1 MTGYRV
7 AGEALAAELGE
18 VVRPAGASATS
29 AASGAAAGAPR
40 YAGAAAD
47 ALGLGAGASERFSG
61 DAETCGIPG
70 ARQTKSGK
78 IKTRVLNKPNAV
90 LCLTLGTLALVSV
103 FALVTMN
110 YGKVPFM
117 QALGAAAGDFVTMML
132 QPGLAG
138 HFTLPDVIEGLFV
151 SLALALLTTFI
162 GAVVAFVLGLLA
174 ASNLSS
180 KGVSNVIK
188 IIMSVIRAVPTIL
201 WVLVFSV
208 AIGLGPEAA
217 VIGLLFHGVAYLV
230 KAYSESFEEVDPG
243 VIEAL
248 RASGATWWHVVFQGV
263 VPEKVNEMLSWT
275 FIRFEINFVNA
286 VAVGAVAG
294 AGGIGYQ
301 LFLAGS
307 FYYNIHEVGLIVY
320 LCLAVAVVLE
330 VIATR
335 LRKRY
340 IVQH

>member
-1 MTGYRV
+1 MMANADKV
-7 AGEALAAELGE
+7 AAEANAAAIAEDVGI
-18 VVRPAGASATS
+18 VQGAS
-29 AASGAAAGAPR
+29 
-40 YAGAAAD
+40 AD
-47 ALGLGAGASERFSG
+47 ALGIGAGA
-61 DAETCGIPG
+61 AETLDGDTNDLCGMG
-70 ARQTKSGK
+70 ARTSRSGK
-78 IKTRVLNKPNAV
+78 VKVHVASKSTVALYVVLSV
-90 LCLTLGTLALVSV
+90 LAAITV
-103 FALVTMN
+103 FALVVMD
-110 YGKVPFM
+110 YGKVSFPAAM
-117 QALGAAAGDFVTMML
+117 AAAVEDFVTMMT
-132 QPGLAG
+132 QPGLGG

-162 GAVVAFVLGLLA
+162 GAVIAFVLGLLA
-174 ASNLSS
+174 ACNLSS
-180 KGVSNVIK
+180 KGMSNAIK
-188 IIMSVIRAVPTIL
+188 VFMSVARAVPTIL

-217 VIGLLFHGVAYLV
+217 VTGLLFHSVAYLV
-230 KAYSESFEEVDPG
+230 KAYSESFEEVDAG
-243 VIEAL
+243 VLEAL
-248 RASGATWWHVVFQGV
+248 RASGASWWQ
-263 VPEKVNEMLSWT
+263 VNEMLSWT

-330 VIATR
+330 VAATQ

>member
-1 MTGYRV
+1 MT
-7 AGEALAAELGE
+7 AAEQAHALA
-18 VVRPAGASATS
+18 GA
-29 AASGAAAGAPR
+29 R
-40 YAGAAAD
+40 YSSRGVIKIHVPSKSNIAVGIV
-47 ALGLGAGASERFSG
+47 LGLL
-61 DAETCGIPG
+61 GIVTVG
-70 ARQTKSGK
+70 
-78 IKTRVLNKPNAV
+78 
-90 LCLTLGTLALVSV
+90 
-103 FALVTMN
+103 ALVTMD
-110 YGKVPFM
+110 YGKVPFSDALA
-117 QALGAAAGDFVTMML
+117 QACGDFATMML

-138 HFTLPDVIEGLFV
+138 HFTLVDVIEGLFV
-151 SLALALLTTFI
+151 SLALALITTLV
-162 GAVVAFVLGLLA
+162 GALIAFVLGLLA
-174 ASNLSS
+174 ARNLSNHMV
-180 KGVSNVIK
+180 GNAIK
-188 IIMSVIRAVPTIL
+188 ALMSVARAVPTIL

-217 VIGLLFHGVAYLV
+217 VTGLLFHSVAYLV

-243 VIEAL
+243 VLEAL
-248 RASGATWWHVVFQGV
+248 RATGASWWQLVFSGV
-263 VPEKVNEMLSWT
+263 VPEKINEMLSWT

-335 LRKRY
+335 LRAHY
-340 IVQH
+340 VVQR

>member
-1 MTGYRV
+1 MMRNADEAAVPSSARV
-7 AGEALAAELGE
+7 A
-18 VVRPAGASATS
+18 R
-29 AASGAAAGAPR
+29 
-40 YAGAAAD
+40 
-47 ALGLGAGASERFSG
+47 
-61 DAETCGIPG
+61 
-70 ARQTKSGK
+70 SGK
-78 IKTRVLNKPNAV
+78 IKVHVPTASNVALYAV
-90 LCLTLGTLALVSV
+90 LSILVV
-103 FALVTMN
+103 VTAFALATMN
-110 YGKVPFM
+110 YGKVPFFAAM
-117 QALGAAAGDFVTMML
+117 AAAVEDFFMMVL
-132 QPGLAG
+132 QPGLGG
-138 HFTLPDVIEGLFV
+138 HFTLPEVMEGLFV

-162 GAVVAFVLGLLA
+162 GAVIAFVLGLLA

-180 KGVSNVIK
+180 KAVSNVIK
-188 IIMSVIRAVPTIL
+188 VFMSVARAVPTIL

-217 VIGLLFHGVAYLV
+217 VTGLLFHSVAYLV
-230 KAYSESFEEVDPG
+230 KAYSESFEEVDAG
-243 VIEAL
+243 VLEAL
-248 RASGATWWHVVFQGV
+248 RASGASWWQVVFRGV

-330 VIATR
+330 VVATK

-340 IVQH
+340 IVQR

>member
-1 MTGYRV
+1 MTDRV
-7 AGEALAAELGE
+7 ETLS
-18 VVRPAGASATS
+18 V
-29 AASGAAAGAPR
+29 
-40 YAGAAAD
+40 
-47 ALGLGAGASERFSG
+47 G
-61 DAETCGIPG
+61 DLPVM
-70 ARQTKSGK
+70 RRSRSGK
-78 IKTRVLNKPNAV
+78 IKTRVMSKQNAAV
-90 LCLTLGTLALVSV
+90 ALVLGVLAGLTV

-110 YGKVPFM
+110 YGKVPFFTALA
-117 QALGAAAGDFVTMML
+117 QAAEDFLMMMV

-138 HFTLPDVIEGLFV
+138 HFTLADVVSGLFV
-151 SLALALLTTFI
+151 SLALAVLTTFI
-162 GAVVAFVLGLLA
+162 GAVIAFVLGLLA
-174 ASNLSS
+174 AVNLSNRIA
-180 KGVSNVIK
+180 SNAIK
-188 IIMSVIRAVPTIL
+188 ALMSVFRAVPTIL
-201 WVLVFSV
+201 WVLVFTV

-217 VIGLLFHGVAYLV
+217 VIGLLFHSIAYLV

-243 VIEAL
+243 VLEAL
-248 RASGATWWHVVFQGV
+248 RSCGASWWQMVFSAV
-263 VPEKVNEMLSWT
+263 VPEKASEMLSWT

-330 VIATR
+330 VIATK

-340 IVQH
+340 IVQS

>member
-1 MTGYRV
+1 MTGLTD
-7 AGEALAAELGE
+7 EARGM
-18 VVRPAGASATS
+18 RTS
-29 AASGAAAGAPR
+29 R
-40 YAGAAAD
+40 
-47 ALGLGAGASERFSG
+47 
-61 DAETCGIPG
+61 
-70 ARQTKSGK
+70 SGK
-78 IKTRVLNKPNAV
+78 IKVHVASKSNVSLCAV
-90 LCLTLGTLALVSV
+90 LGAFALVTV
-103 FALVTMN
+103 FALVTMD
-110 YGKVPFM
+110 YGKVAFPEAM
-117 QALGAAAGDFVTMML
+117 AAAVDDFVTMVT
-132 QPGLAG
+132 QPGLGG

-162 GAVVAFVLGLLA
+162 GAIIAFVLGLLA
-174 ASNLSS
+174 SCNLSN
-180 KGVSNVIK
+180 KGVSNAIK
-188 IIMSVIRAVPTIL
+188 VFMSVARAVPTIL

-217 VIGLLFHGVAYLV
+217 VIGLLFHSVAYLV

-243 VIEAL
+243 VLEAL
-248 RASGATWWHVVFQGV
+248 RASGASWWQVVFQGV

-320 LCLAVAVVLE
+320 LCLAVAIVLE
-330 VIATR
+330 VVATK

-340 IVQH
+340 IVQR

>member
-1 MTGYRV
+1 MMRNADKAAVPSSARV
-7 AGEALAAELGE
+7 A
-18 VVRPAGASATS
+18 R
-29 AASGAAAGAPR
+29 
-40 YAGAAAD
+40 
-47 ALGLGAGASERFSG
+47 
-61 DAETCGIPG
+61 
-70 ARQTKSGK
+70 SGK
-78 IKTRVLNKPNAV
+78 IKVHVPTASNVALYAV
-90 LCLTLGTLALVSV
+90 LSILAVV
-103 FALVTMN
+103 TAFALATMN
-110 YGKVPFM
+110 YGKVPFFAAM
-117 QALGAAAGDFVTMML
+117 AAAVEDFFMMML
-132 QPGLAG
+132 QPGLGG
-138 HFTLPDVIEGLFV
+138 HFTLPEVMEGLFV

-162 GAVVAFVLGLLA
+162 GAVIAFVLGLLA

-180 KGVSNVIK
+180 KAVSNVIK
-188 IIMSVIRAVPTIL
+188 VFMSVARAVPTIL

-217 VIGLLFHGVAYLV
+217 VTGLLFHSVAYLV
-230 KAYSESFEEVDPG
+230 KAYSESFEEVDAG
-243 VIEAL
+243 VLEAL
-248 RASGATWWHVVFQGV
+248 RASGASWWQVVFRGV

-330 VIATR
+330 VVATK

-340 IVQH
+340 IVQR

>member
-1 MTGYRV
+1 MTADQV
-7 AGEALAAELGE
+7 AAE
-18 VVRPAGASATS
+18 
-29 AASGAAAGAPR
+29 AAGAVLEDVTGPFAASTSVALGTR
-40 YAGAAAD
+40 RRFSGAYAD
-47 ALGLGAGASERFSG
+47 AMGNGAGAVQSASG
-61 DAETCGIPG
+61 GSGTALNVGG
-70 ARQTKSGK
+70 ARMSRTGK
-78 IKTRVLNKPNAV
+78 MKVHVANSSNVALYVVLAV
-90 LCLTLGTLALVSV
+90 LAATTV

-110 YGKVPFM
+110 YGRVPILTAFA
-117 QALGAAAGDFVTMML
+117 QAAGDFAQMML

-138 HFTLPDVIEGLFV
+138 HFTFPDVMQGLFV
-151 SLALALLTTFI
+151 SLALAMLTTLI
-162 GAVVAFVLGLLA
+162 GAVIAFVLGLA
-174 ASNLSS
+174 ASSNLSNRA
-180 KGVSNVIK
+180 VSNGIK
-188 IIMSVIRAVPTIL
+188 VIMSVFRAVPTIL

-217 VIGLLFHGVAYLV
+217 VTGLLFHSIAYLV

-243 VIEAL
+243 IIEAL
-248 RASGATWWHVVFQGV
+248 RATGASWWQVVFRGV

-330 VIATR
+330 VAATR

-340 IVQH
+340 IVQR

>member
-1 MTGYRV
+1 MMRNADEAAVPSSARV
-7 AGEALAAELGE
+7 A
-18 VVRPAGASATS
+18 R
-29 AASGAAAGAPR
+29 
-40 YAGAAAD
+40 
-47 ALGLGAGASERFSG
+47 
-61 DAETCGIPG
+61 
-70 ARQTKSGK
+70 SGK
-78 IKTRVLNKPNAV
+78 IKVHVPTASNVALYAV
-90 LCLTLGTLALVSV
+90 LSILVV
-103 FALVTMN
+103 VTAFALATMN
-110 YGKVPFM
+110 YGKVPFFAAM
-117 QALGAAAGDFVTMML
+117 AAAVEDFFMMVL
-132 QPGLAG
+132 QPGLGG
-138 HFTLPDVIEGLFV
+138 HFTLPEVMEGLFV

-162 GAVVAFVLGLLA
+162 GAVIAFVLGLLA

-180 KGVSNVIK
+180 KAVSNVIK
-188 IIMSVIRAVPTIL
+188 VFMSVARAVPTIL

-217 VIGLLFHGVAYLV
+217 VTGLLFHSVAYLV
-230 KAYSESFEEVDPG
+230 NAYSESFEEVDAG
-243 VIEAL
+243 VLEAL
-248 RASGATWWHVVFQGV
+248 RASGASWWQVVFRGV

-330 VIATR
+330 VVATK

-340 IVQH
+340 IVQR

>member
-1 MTGYRV
+1 MTGV
-7 AGEALAAELGE
+7 ADKVMARAVAASVAEDAGAPRRASADMLGVGAGAAAAPGAPGARIARSGRIKVHVASRSNTALHAVLGALALTTVFALAVMDYGKVPFGEALAA
-18 VVRPAGASATS
+18 
-29 AASGAAAGAPR
+29 
-40 YAGAAAD
+40 
-47 ALGLGAGASERFSG
+47 
-61 DAETCGIPG
+61 
-70 ARQTKSGK
+70 
-78 IKTRVLNKPNAV
+78 
-90 LCLTLGTLALVSV
+90 
-103 FALVTMN
+103 
-110 YGKVPFM
+110 
-117 QALGAAAGDFVTMML
+117 AAGDFAQMML

-138 HFTLPDVIEGLFV
+138 HFTLPDVAEGLFV
-151 SLALALLTTFI
+151 SLAL
-162 GAVVAFVLGLLA
+162 GAAHHAHRRGRRPFVLGLLA

-180 KGVSNVIK
+180 KAVSNAVK
-188 IIMSVIRAVPTIL
+188 VVMCAARAVPTIL

-217 VIGLLFHGVAYLV
+217 VTGLLFHSVAYLV

-243 VIEAL
+243 VVEAL
-248 RASGATWWHVVFQGV
+248 RASGASWWQVVFQGV

-320 LCLAVAVVLE
+320 LCLAVAVALE
-330 VIATR
+330 LAATK
-335 LRKRY
+335 LRKRHL
-340 IVQH
+340 VQR